1 MIFGWMKFIEESN
14 NTDGQKLIWDDP
26 EEVLTE
32 LTWDLVDA
40 GLYVSFPK
48 DNKFD
53 GKFYLSISDID
64 KIFCKEWPKNDMDW
78 LYNKPIMLD
87 FYKEIEDFGLKGDRD
102 FKIYGGGLHVNL
114 VFDNKEVV
122 KL

>member
-1 MIFGWMKFIEESN
+1 
-14 NTDGQKLIWDDP
+14 
-26 EEVLTE
+26 
-32 LTWDLVDA
+32 
-40 GLYVSFPK
+40 
-48 DNKFD
+48 
-53 GKFYLSISDID
+53 
-64 KIFCKEWPKNDMDW
+64 MDW